1 MTGRLVHELSLT
13 QSVVDA
19 IVERLGPARVRLV
32 RLEVGKLS
40 GVVPDAMRFCFD
52 LVTEGT
58 TVEGAALEIVEP
70 EGSARCRT
78 CGKAFGTAEV
88 LPLCACGGADV
99 EVTGGAGLRILAVE
113 VAEPCAEPAGARR
126 TDPAS
131 G

>member
-1 MTGRLVHELSLT
+1 MHELSLT

-52 LVTEGT
+52 LVVEGT
-58 TVEGAALEIVEP
+58 TVAGAALEIVEP

-78 CGKAFGTAEV
+78 CGDAFATAEV
-88 LPLCACGGADV
+88 LPLCACGSADV
-99 EVTGGAGLRILAVE
+99 EVRGGQQLRIRDVSYGEVTACARPADAV
-113 VAEPCAEPAGARR
+113 
-126 TDPAS
+126 DPAS
-131 G
+131 R